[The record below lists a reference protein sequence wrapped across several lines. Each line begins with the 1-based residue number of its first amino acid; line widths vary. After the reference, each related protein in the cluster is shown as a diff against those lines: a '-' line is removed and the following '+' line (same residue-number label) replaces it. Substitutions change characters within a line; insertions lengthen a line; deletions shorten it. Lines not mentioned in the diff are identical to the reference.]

1 MKCIRGYL
9 IVIAVLAVVGFTG
22 GCGVVPPPID
32 VPMEVVAETVGS
44 IDQNSSVVSS
54 VITNT
59 GMDWKTLL
67 LFTLLAGWAIPSPS
81 QMLGWLAGPLSVLKW
96 W

>member
-1 MKCIRGYL
+1 MRSVRGYVV
-9 IVIAVLAVVGFTG
+9 VILVLAMM
-22 GCGVVPPPID
+22 GCGLVPPPID
-32 VPMEVVAETVGS
+32 VPMEVAAES
-44 IDQNSSVVSS
+44 IDSVNQTSSVVSS

-67 LFTLLAGWAIPSPS
+67 LFTLLAGWAIPSPM
-81 QMLGWLAGPLSVLKW
+81 QMLGWVAGPLGFLKW